1 MKALISVC
9 LFVLCLF
16 VPAALT
22 AQAPAY
28 TRTSAELGFSF
39 SVPADWDLLDTSAV
53 AKEQA
58 RQNAA
63 SDEDKKGLAC
73 ADIGIAARHG
83 NPPSVMTETAL
94 PFACY
99 GQQMTEAELPGF
111 AASASTGLEQNFDL
125 GEPAYGVYQSG
136 THRFWIERVKG
147 TVKGQ
152 GAVGYTI
159 EIACS
164 VTKKAA
170 VCWMAMAANDSSLAA
185 FEQMPVSL
193 EGDPPAA
200 LVPANAFEK
209 KPS

>member
-1 MKALISVC
+1 MKAFLCFC
-9 LFVLCLF
+9 LLL
-16 VPAALT
+16 PAGLA
-22 AQAPAY
+22 AQSPAF
-28 TRTSAELGFSF
+28 TRASADLGFSF
-39 SVPADWDLLDTSAV
+39 TVPADWDLLDTSAV

-58 RQNAA
+58 RQSAA
-63 SDEDKKGLAC
+63 TEEDKKGLAC
-73 ADIGIAARHG
+73 VEIGVAARHG
-83 NPPSVMTETAL
+83 NPPSVLTEAAL

-111 AASASTGLEQNFDL
+111 AASASAGLQQNFDL
-125 GEPAYGVYQSG
+125 GEPMYGVYQLG
-136 THRFWIERVKG
+136 THRFWIERVEG

-152 GAVGYTI
+152 GALGYTI

-170 VCWMAMAANDSSLAA
+170 VCWMTMAANNSSLAA